1 MVISLYLLYVN
12 FKSYNHFQNYKI
24 NYNKDDNFKILIFAA
39 GNYFNKKEINE
50 SFRQCP
56 QYGCKIEIHP
66 EFSFEKAE
74 KAQAII
80 YLLSKYQEITNKID
94 NYTLKRYNPN
104 QITIGWTMESGGIYR
119 FEGNSNFITSNF
131 NITAGYPRVKD
142 HNNQTHIYVPYGPIE
157 YNGSDSYAHY
167 AKFGVNKELPSKR
180 NNSIVWIASNC
191 WHEDYKRVNL
201 VKSIMNITRVDSYGS
216 CLNNKNFTNKD
227 KLITIKHEQ
236 KLKVLKRYTFSIAFE
251 NSLCEDYITEKLW
264 ESLSVGT
271 IPIYLGAPNIKEF
284 LPDPDSIINV
294 RDFQS
299 VNDLVNYLKMV
310 ENDESLRLKHLRWIS
325 RIKWSKQF
333 QNVYDE
339 SLNNLDLLCSICSKI
354 ASKQILIPNQSP
366 FLTSNESDYNLP
378 LNKNK
383 SK

>member
-1 MVISLYLLYVN
+1 MSDYLFPIN
-12 FKSYNHFQNYKI
+12 KI
-24 NYNKDDNFKILIFAA
+24 KYYKDDNFKILIVAA
-39 GNYFNKKEINE
+39 GNYFNEKEINE

-56 QYGCKIEIHP
+56 QYGCKIEIHS

-74 KAQAII
+74 TAQAII
-80 YLLSKYQEITNKID
+80 YFLSKYQESTNKID
-94 NYTLKRYNPN
+94 NYTLKRYNPK

-119 FEGNSNFITSNF
+119 FEGDSNFISSNF

-142 HNNQTHIYVPYGPIE
+142 YNKQTHIYVPYGPIE

-167 AKFGVNKELPSKR
+167 AKFGANKEKPSKR

-216 CLNNKNFTNKD
+216 CLNNKNFTDED

-236 KLKVLKRYTFSIAFE
+236 KMKVLKRYTFSIAFE

-284 LPDPDSIINV
+284 LPDPYSIINV

-310 ENDESLRLKHLRWIS
+310 ENDESLRLKHLQWIS

-378 LNKNK
+378 LNK
-383 SK
+383 